1 MYNCKEHKLF
11 FSAVVFLSLEIKD
24 IAAGGKRLRQAPKDL
39 SLTFCG
45 WAISIQMIYKTW
57 IHFAFYWKI
66 YSPYSYL
73 GKTHIFV
80 CVCIYPHNVIIYTC
94 GCFKMELLNHM
105 AILFY
110 FLRNCHTVSSAAAF
124 SFLTGS
130 TQWSQSLHTLGNGC
144 CFLFSGNSHSD
155 RCGVILH
162 YDFASYLPNH

>member
-110 FLRNCHTVSSAAAF
+110 FLRNCHTVSSAAAPFCIPSSNTQRSSF
-124 SFLTGS
+124 STS
-130 TQWSQSLHTLGNGC
+130 
-144 CFLFSGNSHSD
+144 
-155 RCGVILH
+155 
-162 YDFASYLPNH
+162 